1 MKYYPL
7 DTSDYR
13 QYSANPKGTRRN
25 NSNDNVGQTS
35 NDTEAAPDE
44 GEQMES
50 KTASPKKKRPRIDK
64 PVAYY
69 SGRRSNS
76 EYGSREESYGNSS

>member
-7 DTSDYR
+7 GTSDYR
-13 QYSANPKGTRRN
+13 PNSTNPKGMRRS
-25 NSNDNVGQTS
+25 NSNENFGQSS
-35 NDTEAAPDE
+35 NDTEAVPCE
-44 GEQMES
+44 REQNES
-50 KTASPKKKRPRIDK
+50 KTKSPKKKRTRTDK

-76 EYGSREESYGNSS
+76 EYG